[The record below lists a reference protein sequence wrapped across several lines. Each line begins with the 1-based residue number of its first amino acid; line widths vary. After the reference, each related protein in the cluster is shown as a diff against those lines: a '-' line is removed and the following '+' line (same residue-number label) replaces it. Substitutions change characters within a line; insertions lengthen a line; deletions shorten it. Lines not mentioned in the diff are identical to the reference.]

1 MAKDKCEQTWKFT
14 IDATDSDGRR
24 GKHTGLVDSH
34 SEAAAR
40 QGVIESV
47 QAAGYQ
53 PCGPVQLK
61 PTRSWF

>member
-1 MAKDKCEQTWKFT
+1 MSAPQSTWRFT
-14 IDATDSDGRR
+14 VEATDSNGRR
-24 GKHTGLVDSH
+24 GTHSGFVDSH

-53 PCGPVQLK
+53 PCSAVTLK
-61 PTRSWF
+61 ATRA

>member
-1 MAKDKCEQTWKFT
+1 MNARLSTWKFT
-14 IDATDSDGRR
+14 VEATDSQGRR
-24 GKHTGLVDSH
+24 GKHHGLVDSH

-53 PCGPVQLK
+53 PSGPVQLTPK
-61 PTRSWF
+61 RK

>member
-1 MAKDKCEQTWKFT
+1 MNARLSTWTFT
-14 IDATDSDGRR
+14 VHATDSDGRR

-53 PCGPVQLK
+53 PCGPVQLTLK
-61 PTRSWF
+61 RK

>member
-1 MAKDKCEQTWKFT
+1 MSAARSTWKFT
-14 IDATDSDGRR
+14 VDATDDQGRHGR
-24 GKHTGLVDSH
+24 HRGLVDSH

-53 PCGPVQLK
+53 PCSPVKLTLK
-61 PTRSWF
+61 RT

>member
-1 MAKDKCEQTWKFT
+1 MRTWRFT
-14 IDATDSDGRR
+14 VEATDSEGRR
-24 GKHTGLVDSH
+24 GTHRGLVDSH

-53 PCGPVQLK
+53 PCGPIKL
-61 PTRSWF
+61 RAR

>member
-1 MAKDKCEQTWKFT
+1 MSAARSTWKFT
-14 IDATDSDGRR
+14 VYATDDQGRR
-24 GKHTGLVDSH
+24 GKHKGLVDSH

-53 PCGPVQLK
+53 PCGPVTLK
-61 PTRSWF
+61 RK

>member
-1 MAKDKCEQTWKFT
+1 LTWKFT
-14 IDATDSDGRR
+14 VYATDSKGRR
-24 GKHTGLVDSH
+24 GKHSGLVDSH

-53 PCGPVQLK
+53 PCTAVTLK
-61 PTRSWF
+61 PKRT

>member
-1 MAKDKCEQTWKFT
+1 MAQDKCQQTWKFT
-14 IDATDSDGRR
+14 VHATDSDGHR

-34 SEAAAR
+34 NEAAAR

-53 PCGPVQLK
+53 PCGPVQLEFRGK
-61 PTRSWF
+61 R

>member
-1 MAKDKCEQTWKFT
+1 MPTWKFT
-14 IDATDSDGRR
+14 VEATDREGRR
-24 GKHTGLVDSH
+24 GRHTGLVDSH

-40 QGVIESV
+40 QGITESV

-61 PTRSWF
+61 PKKGR

>member
-1 MAKDKCEQTWKFT
+1 MRTWRFS
-14 IDATDSDGRR
+14 IEATDSEGRR
-24 GKHTGLVDSH
+24 GTHSGLVDSH

-53 PCGPVQLK
+53 PCGPVTVK
-61 PTRSWF
+61 PKRGLF

>member
-1 MAKDKCEQTWKFT
+1 MSAALSTWKFT
-14 IDATDSDGRR
+14 VYATDSKGRL
-24 GKHTGLVDSH
+24 GKHSSLVHSH

-53 PCGPVQLK
+53 PCGPVKLTPK
-61 PTRSWF
+61 RT